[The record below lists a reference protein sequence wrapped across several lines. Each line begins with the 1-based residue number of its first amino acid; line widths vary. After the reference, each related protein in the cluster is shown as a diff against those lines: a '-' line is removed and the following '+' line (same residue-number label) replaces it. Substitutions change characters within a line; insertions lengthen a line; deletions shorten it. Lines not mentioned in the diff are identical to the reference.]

1 MLTVDVCA
9 HAVVLRVHDC
19 DCYLHCYLLL
29 PVPALRLTV
38 RRGDGP
44 MGQAWIRHGHD
55 AGHPPSPERQ
65 APETT
70 SQQGQRSKMA
80 TAATHTHTRTPS
92 AGETASAPVG
102 RNSAATASQAHAACP
117 QRTVASHAP
126 YLSLSPLLVPL
137 PLVVFPCCLCWGG
150 SSVPLCGE
158 LRPRVSKGSRAGLL
172 GLVPGIRPLTH
183 ARTVLAHNTKCTDRR
198 ALQRRAQRLRL
209 PDPAL
214 LPPQAANG
222 RTHVARAA
230 RPTRTDRLSARGR
243 PQKTARLF
251 GRA

>member
-80 TAATHTHTRTPS
+80 TAATHTHTPARPPP
-92 AGETASAPVG
+92 EK
-102 RNSAATASQAHAACP
+102 QP
-117 QRTVASHAP
+117 QRPWGGTQPPLPAKRTLHVHSGLWHP
-126 YLSLSPLLVPL
+126 MPPTSLSPLSWFLFL
-137 PLVVFPCCLCWGG
+137 
-150 SSVPLCGE
+150 SSCSLAVCAGAAVRCRCAE